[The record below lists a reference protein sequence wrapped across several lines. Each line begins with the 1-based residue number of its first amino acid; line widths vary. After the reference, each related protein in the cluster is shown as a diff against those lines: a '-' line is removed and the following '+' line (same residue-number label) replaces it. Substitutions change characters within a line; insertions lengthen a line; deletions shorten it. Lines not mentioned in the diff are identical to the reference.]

1 VSTGQFRRIGGKAAD
16 PGIGTAGGAL
26 AVVGGAVWLLAALLL
41 WRTKVP
47 SDLHTPSLDPRRV
60 FGPHVVSS
68 GVRFDRFFEI
78 EWILGTF
85 VSIVALV
92 VMVRRGPR
100 FIRSLGLGPVNAG
113 IVTAVL
119 VGVVLWAVSVPFGI
133 VASWWSRRHGISQE
147 SWGSIVFSPWGV
159 LLRSTAVSVVVFAV
173 LLLLAKRFARMWWL
187 PAGGIVLAL
196 AIGLQLVLPYIERI
210 GTHSVRSPR
219 LAASI
224 QRLESRE
231 HVGRPSVRIV
241 PMKDQTT
248 AANAFAI
255 GIGPGRGVFIWD
267 TMLDGRFSPREVRF
281 VLGHELG
288 HLARNH
294 IWKGIAWGGLIGIPL
309 LALVAFVTGRRGGL
323 RDPATVPLALLAATV
338 LGIAV
343 LPLTNAVSRRYETE
357 ADWMGLTAT
366 RDPDAARALF
376 RDFVVTD
383 LQDPDPPGWVHVFL
397 EDHPSALARVEHA
410 EAWRRLNR

>member
-1 VSTGQFRRIGGKAAD
+1 MTATRIVRPA
-16 PGIGTAGGAL
+16 TL
-26 AVVGGAVWLLAALLL
+26 AVVAGAVWVLAALLL

-47 SDLHTPSLDPRRV
+47 SDLHAPSLDPKKV
-60 FGPHVVSS
+60 FGAHAVGA
-68 GVRFDRFFEI
+68 GVRFDRFFEVA
-78 EWILGTF
+78 WLLATLAS
-85 VSIVALV
+85 VAALV
-92 VMVRRGPR
+92 VMTRRGPR
-100 FIRSLGLGPVNAG
+100 FVRSLGLGPVNAG

-119 VGVVLWAVSVPFGI
+119 VGVVLWAIALPFGL
-133 VASWWSRRHGISQE
+133 AESWWSRRHGISQE
-147 SWGSIVFSPWGV
+147 SWGTIVFSPWGV
-159 LLRSTAVSVVVFAV
+159 LLRSTAASVIVFAV

-187 PAGGIVLAL
+187 PAAGVVLGL
-196 AIGLQLVLPYIERI
+196 AIALQLVFPYVQRV

-224 QRLESRE
+224 ERLEQRE
-231 HVGRPSVRIV
+231 RVGRPTVRVV
-241 PMKDQTT
+241 PVHDRTT
-248 AANAFAI
+248 AANAFAV

-294 IWKGIAWGGLIGIPL
+294 IWKGIAWGALIGIPL
-309 LALVAFVTGRRGGL
+309 LALLAFVTGLRGGL
-323 RDPATVPLALLAATV
+323 RNPTTIPLALLTATV
-338 LGIAV
+338 AGIAV
-343 LPLTNAVSRRYETE
+343 TPLTNAVSRRYEAE

-366 RDPDAARALF
+366 RDPEAARALF

-397 EDHPSALARVEHA
+397 ENHPSALARVEQA
-410 EAWRRLNR
+410 EAWRLRLLR